1 MKPIDIVILV
11 LAVLAVVGV
20 AVWRGIR
27 IKQGKFS
34 CDGCKGCTLSQKQET
49 ACQGKCESCSSCPIS
64 ANGTKE
70 NEQKENMQE

>member
-11 LAVLAVVGV
+11 LAVLAVICV

-49 ACQGKCESCSSCPIS
+49 ACQGKCESCSSCPAS
-64 ANGTKE
+64 RKYNNGE
-70 NEQKENMQE
+70 EQKQEYNE